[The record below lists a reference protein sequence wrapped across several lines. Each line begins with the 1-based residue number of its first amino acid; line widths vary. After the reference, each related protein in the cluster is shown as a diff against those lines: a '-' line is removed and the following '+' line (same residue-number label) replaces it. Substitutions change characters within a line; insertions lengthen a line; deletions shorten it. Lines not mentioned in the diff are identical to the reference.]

1 MCFRLRLV
9 YDIRGIC
16 SFFVS
21 NAVPSL
27 LPYFPNTNSYMRVR
41 VAERSIKPSGYASL
55 CGTVVHHHSKKG
67 TGTLVWVPRSG
78 CSRQIRFWH
87 IVPARPQVSHFVR
100 ELRAIGCQVASV

>member
-41 VAERSIKPSGYASL
+41 VAERSIKPSGHASL

-67 TGTLVWVPRSG
+67 TGTLVWFPDLGALVKFAFGILFPLARRSL
-78 CSRQIRFWH
+78 I
-87 IVPARPQVSHFVR
+87 
-100 ELRAIGCQVASV
+100 L